1 MSLKLL
7 LDSTVQR
14 DNGIEAISVGIINIQ
29 KEDKQKWI
37 TDISIPRNISVVEKE
52 QGVIKI

>member
-14 DNGIEAISVGIINIQ
+14 DNGIEAISVSIINIQ